1 MSLAQKLHA
10 VDLDCLPD
18 ISVIIPVTEAHDD
31 PSEIWRQYSGAIAS
45 TGLTSEFIYVFDG
58 PHDWY
63 AQRLL
68 EATAGVRGV
77 KLASFRRPFGVAACI
92 QEGVRLSSGRVLLL
106 LPDHLQVTPESI
118 PRLLEESASVDVVAA
133 ERDRRGDNVLRRW
146 RGGLFTFLAR
156 LAGSKYGDPGCI
168 VHVVKRRV
176 LEELHL
182 QQDQQFFLP
191 LLAERLGFNVRQ
203 IRLPQ
208 DESDRRFRRH
218 RLSRY
223 AHRLLDILAL
233 AFMVRFL
240 HRPFRFFGAIGAA
253 LLTGGLVLG
262 IILVMQRM
270 IGEVPL
276 AGRPAMLLMVL
287 LIVLGIQVGIV
298 GLIAEIL
305 IFTRS
310 RGIPTYRID
319 HLVVHRDDED

>member
-1 MSLAQKLHA
+1 MTLQELRSADLA
-10 VDLDCLPD
+10 CPPD

-31 PSEIWRQYSGAIAS
+31 AAEIWRQYSAAVAS
-45 TGLTSEFIYVFDG
+45 TGHTSEFIYVLDG
-58 PHDWY
+58 PHDLY
-63 AQRLL
+63 ARRLL
-68 EATAGVRGV
+68 EVTAGVRGV
-77 KLASFRRPFGVAACI
+77 KLASFRHPFGVAACI
-92 QEGVRLSSGRVLLL
+92 QEGARLSSGRSLLL

-118 PRLLEESASVDVVAA
+118 PRLIEESTSVDVLAA

-146 RGGLFTFLAR
+146 RASLFTVLAR
-156 LAGSKYGDPGCI
+156 LAGSRYADPGCI
-168 VHVVKRRV
+168 VHMVKRRV

-191 LLAERLGFNVRQ
+191 LLAERLGFSVRQ

-208 DESDRRFRRH
+208 AESDRRFRRH

-233 AFMVRFL
+233 AFLVRFL

-253 LLTGGLVLG
+253 LLAGGLLLG
-262 IILVMQRM
+262 IVLVLQRT
-270 IGEVPL
+270 IGSVPL
-276 AGRPAMLLMVL
+276 AGRPALLLMVL

-319 HLVVHRDDED
+319 RIVVHREDEG

>member
-1 MSLAQKLHA
+1 MVLAQELHS
-10 VDLDCLPD
+10 VDLDYPPEV
-18 ISVIIPVTEAHDD
+18 SVIIPVTEAHDD
-31 PSEIWRQYSGAIAS
+31 PAEIWRQYSAAVAS
-45 TGLTSEFIYVFDG
+45 TGCTSEFIYVLDG

-63 AQRLL
+63 AERLL
-68 EATAGVRGV
+68 EVTAGVRGV
-77 KLASFRRPFGVAACI
+77 KLVSFRRPFGVAACI
-92 QEGVRLSSGRVLLL
+92 QEGVRISSGQVLLL
-106 LPDHLQVTPESI
+106 LPDHLQVTPDSI
-118 PRLLEESASVDVVAA
+118 PRLLEASASVDVVTA
-133 ERDRRGDNVLRRW
+133 ERDRQGDNVLRRW

-191 LLAERLGFNVRQ
+191 LLAERLGFSIRQ
-203 IRLPQ
+203 IQFPQ
-208 DESDRRFRRH
+208 AESDRRFRRH

-223 AHRLLDILAL
+223 TNRFLDILAL
-233 AFMVRFL
+233 AFLVRFL

-253 LLTGGLVLG
+253 LLTGGFILG
-262 IILVMQRM
+262 FILVVQKMM
-270 IGEVPL
+270 GVPL
-276 AGRPAMLLMVL
+276 AGRPALLLMVL

-310 RGIPTYRID
+310 RGMSTYRID
-319 HLVVHRDDED
+319 HVVVHRDDEG

>member
-1 MSLAQKLHA
+1 MNIAQELHS
-10 VDLDCLPD
+10 VGHDCPPD

-31 PSEIWRQYSGAIAS
+31 PAEIWRQYSAAVAS
-45 TGLTSEFIYVFDG
+45 TGCTSEFIYVLDG
-58 PHDWY
+58 PHDAY

-68 EATAGVRGV
+68 EVTAGVRGV

-92 QEGVRLSSGRVLLL
+92 QEGVRMSSGGRLLL
-106 LPDHLQVTPESI
+106 LPDHLQVTPDSI
-118 PRLLEESASVDVVAA
+118 PRLLEESASVDVLAA
-133 ERDRRGDNVLRRW
+133 ERDRQGDKVLRRW
-146 RGGLFTFLAR
+146 RAGMFTFLAR
-156 LAGSKYGDPGCI
+156 LAGSKYADPGCI

-191 LLAERLGFNVRQ
+191 LLAERLGFSVRQ

-208 DESDRRFRRH
+208 AESDRRFRRH
-218 RLSRY
+218 RLNRY
-223 AHRLLDILAL
+223 AHRFLDILAL
-233 AFMVRFL
+233 AFLVRFL

-253 LLTGGLVLG
+253 LLTAGLVLG
-262 IILVMQRM
+262 ITLLMQRM

-276 AGRPAMLLMVL
+276 AGRPALLLMVL

-319 HLVVHRDDED
+319 HVVVHRDDEG